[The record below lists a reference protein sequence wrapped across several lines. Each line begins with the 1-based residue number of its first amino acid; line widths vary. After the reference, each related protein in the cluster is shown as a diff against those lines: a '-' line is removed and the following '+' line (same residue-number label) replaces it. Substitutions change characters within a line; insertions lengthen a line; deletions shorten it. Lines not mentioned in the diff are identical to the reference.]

1 MTNELIKIKQKE
13 DGTQAVSARELHSVL
28 DISSNFSTW
37 MERMLDYGFEEG
49 KDFIPFLEESTGGRP
64 KTDIALTVET
74 AKHIAMIQRSE
85 KGKQVRDYFIECE
98 KQLKET
104 KALTSSEMFLMQA
117 QINVEQ
123 DKKLSLLDERL
134 SAMEHNT
141 TEARK
146 MLTSLPDGGAV
157 PDKSFRSLCNEKVR
171 SYSVQSGLPYSEI
184 LAIAY
189 KELYY
194 LYGVNLNTSSKNKG
208 MSKLDAAE
216 EMGVMKDLYAVVSKI
231 CG

>member
-1 MTNELIKIKQKE
+1 MKEVIKQTMSSREIAELTGKNHSDVMRSIRVME
-13 DGTQAVSARELHSVL
+13 DAWVKVSECKFALAEYIDEQGKKRPQYELSKSECLYVATKFNDEARAKLVIRWEKLEN
-28 DISSNFSTW
+28 DKSNFKPLS
-37 MERMLDYGFEEG
+37 
-49 KDFIPFLEESTGGRP
+49 PLEM
-64 KTDIALTVET
+64 IIET
-74 AKHIAMIQRSE
+74 AKVLQ
-85 KGKQVRDYFIECE
+85 
-98 KQLKET
+98 
-104 KALTSSEMFLMQA
+104 
-117 QINVEQ
+117 EQ

-171 SYSVQSGLPYSEI
+171 AYSVQSGLPYSEI
-184 LAIAY
+184 WAIAY

-194 LYGVNLNTSSKNKG
+194 LYGVNLNTRSKNKG